1 MDQLHDDSKVNVAR
15 ADCASGSARKE
26 SQSGPEPFT
35 TAATRV
41 INVTLNG
48 RVECS
53 GLFSDSL
60 FDSIEVRV
68 DHLDRMSKFCGG
80 DVSKSSPCEK
90 FHKSSLGLNVLV
102 VNFELLILVNG
113 PKRFRLTTRS
123 LQVEIISPKDGHAF
137 SFN

>member
-1 MDQLHDDSKVNVAR
+1 
-15 ADCASGSARKE
+15 
-26 SQSGPEPFT
+26 
-35 TAATRV
+35 
-41 INVTLNG
+41 
-48 RVECS
+48 
-53 GLFSDSL
+53 
-60 FDSIEVRV
+60 VRV